1 MKIILVVTNLRYIG
15 LLYQVNL
22 CKSFYV
28 IIFFDKNICLKQSKK
43 CAVVGNEENFP

>member
-28 IIFFDKNICLKQSKK
+28 IIFFDKKYLFKAVKK
-43 CAVVGNEENFP
+43 VCRCRQ